1 MLFVFHML
9 PVGILALH
17 LEHRHSF
24 VFTSVNSQLSLS
36 LTCTINSSSLQ
47 HSCVNTHVYRHMYMH
62 ITATTC
68 DVSIFEICK
77 DRENSDENDDCFLFV
92 YELFVYELSL
102 QKKEAK
108 KKRKIKVPYFLDAA
122 LVL

>member
-17 LEHRHSF
+17 LEHSHSF
-24 VFTSVNSQLSLS
+24 VFTSVNIQLSLS

-47 HSCVNTHVYRHMYMH
+47 HSCVTIHTCIDTCNMH

-92 YELFVYELSL
+92 YELSL